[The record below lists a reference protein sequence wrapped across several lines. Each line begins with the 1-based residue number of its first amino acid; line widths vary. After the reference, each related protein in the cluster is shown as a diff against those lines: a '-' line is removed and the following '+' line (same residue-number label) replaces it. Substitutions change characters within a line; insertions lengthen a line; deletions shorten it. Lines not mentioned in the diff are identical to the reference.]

1 MIISASRRTDIPA
14 FYGEWFSN
22 RLKAGFVLVC
32 NPFNPKQ
39 VRRVELNPEMVDCF
53 VFWSKNPAPFLPL
66 LEELTDYAYYFLFT
80 LNPYGND
87 LEPALPKLDERIAT
101 FRQLV
106 ERIGPERVIWRYD
119 PVLFTPELDEAYHL
133 SRFTKL
139 AAALEGHTRR
149 VILSF
154 LTPYRKTLRNL
165 AGFKLNLPGETAKQ
179 RLVTA
184 FVQIASSYGI
194 TTAVCCE
201 ESNLS
206 DTGAMSARC
215 VDPNLISGI
224 TGRPFSDR
232 KDAGQR
238 KLCSCTASV
247 DIGAYDSCPHRCL
260 YCYAN
265 QDGEIVQ
272 KNLPR
277 HDPAGEF
284 LLA

>member
-39 VRRVELNPEMVDCF
+39 VRRVVLNPEMVDCF
-53 VFWSKNPAPFLPL
+53 VFWSKNPAPFLPML
-66 LEELTDYAYYFLFT
+66 DELTDYAYYFQFT

-87 LEPALPKLDERIAT
+87 LEPALPKLEERIAT
-101 FRQLV
+101 FQELT
-106 ERIGPERVIWRYD
+106 EQIGPERVIWRYD
-119 PVLFTPELDEAYHL
+119 PVVFTPELDEAYHS
-133 SRFTKL
+133 SRFAKL
-139 AAALEGHTRR
+139 AAALEGHARR
-149 VILSF
+149 VVVSF

-165 AGFKLNLPGETAKQ
+165 AGFKLNLPGEAAKR
-179 RLVTA
+179 RLVGVFA
-184 FVQIASSYGI
+184 EIASSHGM
-194 TTAVCCE
+194 TAAVCCE
-201 ESNLS
+201 ETDLKT
-206 DTGAMSARC
+206 TGATPARC
-215 VDPNLISGI
+215 VDPNLISLI

-238 KLCSCTASV
+238 KLCGCTASV
-247 DIGAYDSCPHRCL
+247 DIGAYNICPHGCL

-265 QDGEIVQ
+265 QDREIVR

-277 HDPAGEF
+277 HDPAGE
-284 LLA
+284 LLLP